1 MIERG
6 REKREIKGEM
16 INQRVGGN
24 SDETALNW
32 ANKCEHVDNMTKFKN
47 IKFTKISA

>member
-1 MIERG
+1 
-6 REKREIKGEM
+6 M